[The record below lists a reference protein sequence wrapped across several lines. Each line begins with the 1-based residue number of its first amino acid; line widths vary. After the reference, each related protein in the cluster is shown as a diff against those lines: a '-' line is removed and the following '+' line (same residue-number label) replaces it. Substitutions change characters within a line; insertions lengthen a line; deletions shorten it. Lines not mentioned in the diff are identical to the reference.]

1 MTNFIKLPNNT
12 SNKTGFCILPQGCYN
27 YTVDNNDYR
36 LLNVGNV
43 TF

>member
-1 MTNFIKLPNNT
+1 MTNFVKLENKT
-12 SNKTGFCILPQGCYN
+12 SNKTGFCFAQICYN

-36 LLNVGNV
+36 LLNIKNV